1 MTRDYPASLSGP
13 ASYRPG
19 VIIMLR
25 NGVQHARRTVIDMPA
40 EWCSTWSGKRSC
52 SPVDV
57 FTQGKTLDEAVKN
70 AQEAVALHL
79 EDEANRQAL
88 AKYPS
93 LFIVMEA
100 PLKRVA

>member
-1 MTRDYPASLSGP
+1 MALFNPTEQSVKAYVYFD
-13 ASYRPG
+13 
-19 VIIMLR
+19 
-25 NGVQHARRTVIDMPA
+25 
-40 EWCSTWSGKRSC
+40 GKHYCVRC

-57 FTQGKTLDEAVKN
+57 FTQGKTLDEAVNN

-79 EDEANRQAL
+79 EDETNRQGL
-88 AKYPS
+88 AKNPS

>member
-1 MTRDYPASLSGP
+1 MANFSHSEQSVKAYVYFD
-13 ASYRPG
+13 
-19 VIIMLR
+19 
-25 NGVQHARRTVIDMPA
+25 
-40 EWCSTWSGKRSC
+40 GKHYCVRC

-79 EDEANRQAL
+79 EDEANRHGL
-88 AKYPS
+88 VKNPS

-100 PLKRVA
+100 PLRRVA

>member
-1 MTRDYPASLSGP
+1 M
-13 ASYRPG
+13 
-19 VIIMLR
+19 
-25 NGVQHARRTVIDMPA
+25 VQFTHSEQSVKAYVYFD
-40 EWCSTWSGKRSC
+40 GKNYCVRC

-57 FTQGKTLDEAVKN
+57 FTQGKTIDEAVKN

-79 EDEANRQAL
+79 EDGANRQGL
-88 AKYPS
+88 IKNPS